1 MTSTNESEP
10 EIAGLSLALRSLP
23 NCVASTSL
31 NDWLPQLDST
41 PTWIPLVPAW
51 GVTRVMPV
59 FPNSGRY
66 PALIE
71 SIWQSLTLKE
81 AVEWRGKSYE
91 LTGIEVNKESLH
103 VLQIALSLAAPQPQ
117 DLGGAIRALV
127 FNWLATADA
136 GLASRL
142 QRDNCP
148 PFTVAVQPSG
158 SDGLVLRITLLQREL
173 LAPLLWGLRD
183 DLGGEILLADIPCRL
198 GKWVDIAHKIS
209 FDALC
214 QVPPTEVISL
224 KFVSPT
230 SFKQNQLIQ
239 PFPLPELVFGS
250 LLRRWNAFAPVELQF
265 PSLEWQ
271 SVVSAYNL
279 KTRSQSLNG
288 TTEIGAMGWVK
299 YRFPDA
305 QQARIATVLAR
316 FAEFAGVGRKTAMGM
331 GQVRIR

>member
-1 MTSTNESEP
+1 
-10 EIAGLSLALRSLP
+10 
-23 NCVASTSL
+23 
-31 NDWLPQLDST
+31 
-41 PTWIPLVPAW
+41 
-51 GVTRVMPV
+51 MPV
-59 FPNSGRY
+59 FPNSERY

-103 VLQIALSLAAPQPQ
+103 VLQIALSFTKPQSQ

-136 GLASRL
+136 ALASRL

-148 PFTVAVQPSG
+148 PFTVAVQSNSSG
-158 SDGLVLRITLLQREL
+158 CLLKITLLQREL

-198 GKWVDIAHKIS
+198 GKWVDITHKSS
-209 FDALC
+209 FESLC
-214 QVPPTEVISL
+214 QAPPTEAIL
-224 KFVSPT
+224 LEFLSPT

-271 SVVSAYNL
+271 GVVSAYNL

-288 TTEIGAMGWVK
+288 TKEIGAMGWVK
-299 YRFPDA
+299 YRFPDT
-305 QQARIATVLAR
+305 QQARIAAVMAG

-331 GQVRIR
+331 GQVRIC

>member
-10 EIAGLSLALRSLP
+10 GIAGLSLALRSLH

-31 NDWLPQLDST
+31 SDWLPQLDST

-59 FPNSGRY
+59 FPNSARY

-103 VLQIALSLAAPQPQ
+103 VLQIALSFTAPQPQ

-136 GLASRL
+136 SLASRL

-148 PFTVAVQPSG
+148 PFTVAVQSSG
-158 SDGLVLRITLLQREL
+158 SDGLLLRITLLQREL

-183 DLGGEILLADIPCRL
+183 DLGSEVLLADIPCRL
-198 GKWVDIAHKIS
+198 GKWLDIAHKSS
-209 FDALC
+209 FESLC

-224 KFVSPT
+224 KFLSPT
-230 SFKQNQLIQ
+230 SFKQSQTIQ
-239 PFPLPELVFGS
+239 PFPLPELVFGN
-250 LLRRWNAFAPVELQF
+250 LLRRWNTFAPVELQF
-265 PSLEWQ
+265 PNLEWQ

-279 KTRSQSLNG
+279 KTRTLTLNG
-288 TTEIGAMGWVK
+288 TAEIGTTGWVR
-299 YRFPDA
+299 YRFNDPE
-305 QQARIATVLAR
+305 QAKVATILAH

-331 GQVRIR
+331 GQVCIP

>member
-10 EIAGLSLALRSLP
+10 GIAGLSVALRWLP

-103 VLQIALSLAAPQPQ
+103 VLQIALSFTAPQPQ

-136 GLASRL
+136 ALASRL

-148 PFTVAVQPSG
+148 PFTVAVQSNSSG
-158 SDGLVLRITLLQREL
+158 CLLKITLLQREL

-183 DLGGEILLADIPCRL
+183 DLGREILLANIPCRL
-198 GKWVDIAHKIS
+198 GKWVDIAHRIS
-209 FDALC
+209 FEALC
-214 QVPPTEVISL
+214 QVPPTETIAL
-224 KFVSPT
+224 KFLSPT
-230 SFKQNQLIQ
+230 SFKQSQTIQ
-239 PFPLPELVFGS
+239 PFPLPELVFGN
-250 LLRRWNAFAPVELQF
+250 LLRRWNTFAPVELQF

-271 SVVSAYNL
+271 GVVSAYNL
-279 KTRSQSLNG
+279 KTRTLTLNG
-288 TTEIGAMGWVK
+288 TAEIGTTGWVR
-299 YRFPDA
+299 YRFNDA
-305 QQARIATVLAR
+305 QQARIATLLAH

-331 GQVRIR
+331 GQVCIR

>member
-10 EIAGLSLALRSLP
+10 GIAGLSVALRSLP

-31 NDWLPQLDST
+31 NDWLQKLDST

-59 FPNSGRY
+59 FPDSGRY

-81 AVEWRGKSYE
+81 AVEWRGKSYQ
-91 LTGIEVNKESLH
+91 LTGMEVNKESLH
-103 VLQIALSLAAPQPQ
+103 VLQIALSFTTPQPE

-127 FNWLATADA
+127 FKWLATADA
-136 GLASRL
+136 ALASRL
-142 QRDNCP
+142 HQHHCP
-148 PFTVAVQPSG
+148 PFTVAVQSNA

-183 DLGGEILLADIPCRL
+183 DLGREILLVGVPCRL
-198 GKWVDIAHKIS
+198 GKWVDIAHKFS
-209 FDALC
+209 FEALC

-230 SFKQNQLIQ
+230 SFKQSQTIQ
-239 PFPLPELVFGS
+239 PFPLPELVFGN
-250 LLRRWNAFAPVELQF
+250 LLRRWNTFAPVELQF
-265 PSLEWQ
+265 PNLEW
-271 SVVSAYNL
+271 SGVVSAYNL
-279 KTRSQSLNG
+279 KTRTKSLNG
-288 TTEIGAMGWVK
+288 TAEIGTTGWVR
-299 YRFPDA
+299 YRFNDPE
-305 QQARIATVLAR
+305 QVKVATILAH
-316 FAEFAGVGRKTAMGM
+316 FAELAGVGRKTAMGM
-331 GQVRIR
+331 GRVCIL

>member
-1 MTSTNESEP
+1 
-10 EIAGLSLALRSLP
+10 
-23 NCVASTSL
+23 
-31 NDWLPQLDST
+31 
-41 PTWIPLVPAW
+41 
-51 GVTRVMPV
+51 MPV

-103 VLQIALSLAAPQPQ
+103 VLQIALSFTAPQPQ

-148 PFTVAVQPSG
+148 PFTVAVQSNA
-158 SDGLVLRITLLQREL
+158 SDGLLLRITLLQREL

-183 DLGGEILLADIPCRL
+183 DLGTEILLADIPCRL
-198 GKWVDIAHKIS
+198 GKWVDIAHKCS
-209 FDALC
+209 FESLC
-214 QVPPTEVISL
+214 QVPSQEVIAL
-224 KFVSPT
+224 EFFSPT

-239 PFPLPELVFGS
+239 PFPLPELVFGN
-250 LLRRWNAFAPVELQF
+250 LLRRWNTFAPVELQF
-265 PSLEWQ
+265 PKLEWQ
-271 SVVSAYNL
+271 GLTCAYEL
-279 KTRSQSLNG
+279 KTQVLHLKGGAEIG
-288 TTEIGAMGWVK
+288 TTGWVR
-299 YRFPDA
+299 YEFPNPE
-305 QQARIATVLAR
+305 QAAFATTLAH
-316 FAEFAGVGRKTAMGM
+316 FAGFAGVGRKTAMGM

>member
-10 EIAGLSLALRSLP
+10 GIAGLSLALRSLP

-31 NDWLPQLDST
+31 NNWLPQLDST

-59 FPNSGRY
+59 FRDSGRY

-71 SIWQSLTLKE
+71 SIWQSFALKE

-103 VLQIALSLAAPQPQ
+103 VLQIALSFAAPLPR

-136 GLASRL
+136 ALASRL
-142 QRDNCP
+142 HQHNCP
-148 PFTVAVQPSG
+148 PFTVAVQSNA
-158 SDGLVLRITLLQREL
+158 SDGLFLRITLLQREL

-183 DLGGEILLADIPCRL
+183 DLGREILLADIPCRL
-198 GKWVDIAHKIS
+198 GKWVNIAHKSS
-209 FDALC
+209 FEALC
-214 QVPPTEVISL
+214 QVHPTEVIAL

-230 SFKQNQLIQ
+230 SFKQSQTIQ
-239 PFPLPELVFGS
+239 PFPLPELIFGN

-265 PSLEWQ
+265 PNLEW
-271 SVVSAYNL
+271 SGVVSAFNL
-279 KTRSQSLNG
+279 KTRTTSVNG
-288 TTEIGAMGWVK
+288 TAEIGTTGWVR
-299 YRFPDA
+299 YRFNDPE
-305 QQARIATVLAR
+305 QTQVATILAH

-331 GQVRIR
+331 GRVCIL

>member
-1 MTSTNESEP
+1 
-10 EIAGLSLALRSLP
+10 
-23 NCVASTSL
+23 VASTSL
-31 NDWLPQLDST
+31 SDWLPHLEPA
-41 PTWIPLVPAW
+41 PTWIPLIPAW

-66 PALIE
+66 PAFIE

-103 VLQIALSLAAPQPQ
+103 VLQIALSFTAPQPQ

-136 GLASRL
+136 ALASRL

-148 PFTVAVQPSG
+148 PFTVAIQSSG
-158 SDGLVLRITLLQREL
+158 SYGLLLRITLLQREL

-183 DLGGEILLADIPCRL
+183 DLGSEVILADIPCRL
-198 GKWVDIAHKIS
+198 GKWIDIAHKCS
-209 FDALC
+209 FESLC
-214 QVPPTEVISL
+214 QVPPTDAIALEFL
-224 KFVSPT
+224 SPT

-239 PFPLPELVFGS
+239 PFPLPELVFGN
-250 LLRRWNAFAPVELQF
+250 LLRRWNTFAPVELQF
-265 PSLEWQ
+265 PNLEWQ
-271 SVVSAYNL
+271 GVVSAYNL
-279 KTRSQSLNG
+279 KTRTLTLNSTAEIG
-288 TTEIGAMGWVK
+288 TTGWVK
-299 YRFPDA
+299 YRFNDP
-305 QQARIATVLAR
+305 QQVKVATILAH
-316 FAEFAGVGRKTAMGM
+316 FAEFAGVGRKTGMGM

>member
-10 EIAGLSLALRSLP
+10 GIAGLSVALRSLP

-71 SIWQSLTLKE
+71 SIWQSLTLKK

-103 VLQIALSLAAPQPQ
+103 VLQIALSFTAPQPE

-136 GLASRL
+136 ALASRL

-148 PFTVAVQPSG
+148 PFTVAVQSNG
-158 SDGLVLRITLLQREL
+158 SDGLFLRITLLQREL

-183 DLGGEILLADIPCRL
+183 DLGSEILLADVPCRL
-198 GKWVDIAHKIS
+198 GKWVDIADKCS
-209 FDALC
+209 FESFC
-214 QVPPTEVISL
+214 QVPPTETIAL
-224 KFVSPT
+224 KFLSPT
-230 SFKQNQLIQ
+230 SFKQSQTIQ
-239 PFPLPELVFGS
+239 PFPLPELVFGN
-250 LLRRWNAFAPVELQF
+250 LLRRWNTFAPVELQF
-265 PSLEWQ
+265 PKLEWQ
-271 SVVSAYNL
+271 GLTCAYEL
-279 KTRSQSLNG
+279 KTQVLHLKGGAEIG
-288 TTEIGAMGWVK
+288 TTGWVR
-299 YRFPDA
+299 YEFPNPE
-305 QQARIATVLAR
+305 QAAIATTLAH
-316 FAEFAGVGRKTAMGM
+316 FAGFAGVGRKTAMGM